1 MAEREARSVMRS
13 VMQHEVLRAMERV
26 IQPAVLLA
34 VERVMQRAVPLQAV
48 PVEKGVRISAADG
61 NGGMR

>member
-1 MAEREARSVMRS
+1 MHLADRS
-13 VMQHEVLRAMERV
+13 VMQ
-26 IQPAVLLA
+26 PAVLPA

-48 PVEKGVRISAADG
+48 PVEKGVRISAADS